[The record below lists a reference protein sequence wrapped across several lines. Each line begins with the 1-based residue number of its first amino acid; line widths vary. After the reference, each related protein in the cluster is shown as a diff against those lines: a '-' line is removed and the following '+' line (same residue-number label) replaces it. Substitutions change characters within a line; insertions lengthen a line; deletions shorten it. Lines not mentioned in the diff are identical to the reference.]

1 MLTGRLT
8 VLLPNPSRRCDMDA
22 TFLKVL
28 AISGLCY
35 NLCVLRDAYK
45 RRIPLDN
52 DTTPPVEEGV

>member
-1 MLTGRLT
+1 
-8 VLLPNPSRRCDMDA
+8 MDA